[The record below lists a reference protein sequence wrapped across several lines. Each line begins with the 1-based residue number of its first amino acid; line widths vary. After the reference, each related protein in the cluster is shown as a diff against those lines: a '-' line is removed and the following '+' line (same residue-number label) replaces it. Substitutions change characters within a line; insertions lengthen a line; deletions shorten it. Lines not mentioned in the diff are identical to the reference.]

1 MKFDNSKRLKRY
13 RVNKMT
19 PEELYELEEDVI
31 RKIEGARMASKIEFV
46 DFTHEDYLADVLDI
60 IADMFREM
68 GMIALASEFG
78 STADYSRWH
87 MDMEKGKPYE
97 PPPYAEPEDEVSSE

>member
-1 MKFDNSKRLKRY
+1 MKFDNSKRLKMY

-31 RKIEGARMASKIEFV
+31 RKIDGARSDSEIEFV

-60 IADMFREM
+60 IADMFDQM
-68 GMIALASEFG
+68 GMIALASKFG
-78 STADYSRWH
+78 STANYSRWH
-87 MDMEKGKPYE
+87 MAEEADKPFG
-97 PPPYAEPEDEVSSE
+97 PPPYAESEEEVMPE